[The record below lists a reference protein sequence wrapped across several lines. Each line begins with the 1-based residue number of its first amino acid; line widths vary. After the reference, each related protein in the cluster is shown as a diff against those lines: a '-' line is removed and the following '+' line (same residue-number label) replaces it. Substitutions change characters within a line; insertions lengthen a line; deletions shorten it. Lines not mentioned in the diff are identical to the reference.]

1 MTKNTRAAATVI
13 LMLLLFILPVTNV
26 YAEGNLLQNPG
37 FEDGE
42 DGAPASWSKDMW
54 ISGDASGLLSV
65 QSEDVH
71 SGSKAA
77 VIENLEP
84 NHLKWV
90 QTVAVSPDSYY
101 KISGYV
107 KIVSTAG
114 GGMGANIFPV
124 GIGGGYPATQD
135 TAGEWQYLEFI
146 GQTGKEQTEIGIGAA
161 LGGYANLIQGKA
173 YFDDLSVEQLDAAP
187 EGANIVSLD
196 SGAPV
201 AGADAGGGSQ
211 PAETPHKVSPAK
223 LLLISAV
230 FSVFFALLYHRA
242 FSSKRL
248 LNQQDVIYTRWLY
261 VLFGVA
267 FILRIWIGLTAQ
279 GYQNDMNTFMA
290 WSHRLTD
297 LGPGKFYEEGYF
309 ADYPPGYL
317 YVLYLLSLL
326 RGLFNFAG
334 GSGAETVL
342 YKLPAIISDLVLG
355 WIIYKGARAKIGS
368 GLAIGLMML
377 FLFNP
382 AVLMDSAAWG
392 QADSFFLIFLLLS
405 IMGVVDRTF
414 VRAAIF
420 FAIAT
425 LIKPQALIFTPVL
438 LFAFYHHRAWK
449 QLAQGAVY
457 GLGIFALL
465 AAPFFWNNGGF
476 AGVIDLYKST
486 LSSYPYSTVN
496 AFNLYALTDPMW
508 SALDVTWLGIP
519 YRIWGFI
526 FILVAVALAAYYSFN
541 TKDRKDLSK
550 SYFLGMV
557 LITVVFVFGTKMHER
572 YLYPVLLLSLFTFI
586 ESKDRRFLTLFLGF
600 SLTQYINVGYTLA
613 YLNTG
618 SNPPTD
624 GIVLVTAITTV
635 VLALYLLYVGYDV
648 YIRKATKHLPEPV
661 STQAA
666 FEADMRLAEG
676 IQPLA
681 KQERR
686 SPLKLQRRDWIWMIA
701 ITVLYG
707 ALALYH
713 LGDTKSPETLWE
725 PAASGESFYVD
736 LGQAHQLERVNIFGG
751 VGTGKFQLEFSQ
763 TPDNW
768 SSPLDVSED
777 VGNVFIWKSQ
787 PLNVS
792 ARYVK
797 LTVTSP
803 GFTLNEVAFYDQEA
817 PKTPLPIA
825 GVTPDA
831 AAASKRGTPANLFD
845 EQPMI
850 PENSNFMNSTYFD
863 EIYHARTAY
872 EHYHDIV
879 PYENTHPPLGKLLI
893 GAGMELFGVN
903 PFGWRIIGTLFGI
916 AMLPL
921 IYIMAMRLFRKTTY
935 AALAA
940 GLFALDFM
948 HFTQT
953 RISTID
959 VYGVFFIMLMFYFMQ
974 RYYTMNFYRMP
985 LRTTLVP
992 LFWSGLFFGIGVAS
1006 KWIVLYGGAGLAV
1019 MLALAL
1025 FERYREYKAAGRLL
1039 AEGKLTGQE
1048 LKAACRTAD
1057 QSFWK
1062 NTIITL
1068 ASCII
1073 FFIAIPVIIY
1083 SLSFVPALSASA
1095 EGFTIKGLIDAQ
1107 KNMYNYHSQLVAT
1120 HPFASSWWEWP
1131 FMKRP
1136 VWFFSG
1142 GEGLPEGKASSI
1154 VTMGNPLIWWTGIFA
1169 MLAAVWLTV
1178 KRRDKNLYMIWIGFF
1193 SQYVPW
1199 MLVPRET
1206 FLYHYF
1212 AMVPFMI
1219 LSVVYVLKLL
1229 DSRFGDTKY
1238 LRYAYVAA
1246 AAILF
1251 VMFYPV
1257 LSGMQ
1262 VNSSYINTVLR
1273 WFPSWVF

>member
-1 MTKNTRAAATVI
+1 
-13 LMLLLFILPVTNV
+13 MLLLFILPVTNI

-37 FEDGE
+37 FEEGE
-42 DGAPASWSKDMW
+42 DGAPAGWSKDMW
-54 ISGDASGLLSV
+54 IAGDASGTLSV

-77 VIENLEP
+77 VIENFAA

-90 QTVAVSPDSYY
+90 QTVAVTPDTYY
-101 KISGYV
+101 RISGFV
-107 KIVSTAG
+107 KVVTTAG
-114 GGMGANIFPV
+114 EGMGANIFPV
-124 GIGGGYPATQD
+124 GIGGGYPSTLD
-135 TAGEWQYLEFI
+135 TTGNWQYLEFI
-146 GQTGKEQTEIGIGAA
+146 GQTGAGQTEVTIGAA
-161 LGGYANLIQGKA
+161 LGGYASLIQGKA
-173 YFDDLSVEQLDAAP
+173 YFDDLSVEQLDALPA
-187 EGANIVSLD
+187 GASVVSLD
-196 SGAPV
+196 SGAP
-201 AGADAGGGSQ
+201 AAEAGGGGDSAA
-211 PAETPHKVSPAK
+211 AETPHKVSPAK

-230 FSVFFALLYHRA
+230 FSIFFALLYNRA
-242 FSSKRL
+242 FRSERL
-248 LNQQDVIYTRWLY
+248 LIQHNAIYTRWLY
-261 VLFGVA
+261 VLFGA
-267 FILRIWIGLTAQ
+267 ALLLRIWIGLTAQ
-279 GYQNDMNTFMA
+279 GYKNDMNTFIA
-290 WSHRLTD
+290 WSQRLND

-317 YVLYLLSLL
+317 YVLYLLGLL
-326 RGLFNFAG
+326 RGLFGFAG
-334 GSGAETVL
+334 GSGGETLL

-355 WIIYKGARAKIGS
+355 WLIYKGAKPKIGA
-368 GLAIGLMML
+368 GLGIGLMML

-405 IMGVVDRTF
+405 ITGIVDKTF
-414 VRAAIF
+414 IRAAIF
-420 FAIAT
+420 FALAT
-425 LIKPQALIFTPVL
+425 LVKPQALIFTPVL

-449 QLAQGAVY
+449 QLALGAVY
-457 GLGIFALL
+457 GLGIFAFL

-476 AGVIDLYKST
+476 AGLINLYKAT

-508 SALDVTWLGIP
+508 SALDLTWLGIP

-526 FILVAVALAAYYSFN
+526 FILAAVALAAYFSFN

-550 SYFLGMV
+550 SFFIGIV
-557 LITVVFVFGTKMHER
+557 LITIVFVFGTKMHER
-572 YLYPVLLLSLFTFI
+572 YLYPVLLLSLFAFI

-618 SNPPTD
+618 GNPPTD
-624 GIVLVTAITTV
+624 GIVLVTAITTLI
-635 VLALYLLYVGYDV
+635 LAFYTLYIGYDV
-648 YIRKATKHLPEPV
+648 YIRKAVKPLAPPV
-661 STQAA
+661 TMTAV
-666 FEADMRLAEG
+666 FEADVALAGG
-676 IQPLA
+676 IRPLA
-681 KQERR
+681 AKEQR
-686 SPLKLQRRDWIWMIA
+686 SRLGLQRKDWIWMA
-701 ITVLYG
+701 LITVLYG

-713 LGDTKSPETLWE
+713 LGDTKSPQTVWQ
-725 PAASGESFYVD
+725 PSASGESFYVD
-736 LGQAHQLERVNIFGG
+736 LGQDYPLEQVKVFGG

-768 SSPLDVSED
+768 SSPFEVSED

-787 PLNVS
+787 PVNVS

-803 GFTLNEVAFYDQEA
+803 GFILHEIAFYQQGA
-817 PKTPLPIA
+817 PETPLTIA
-825 GVTPDA
+825 NVVPDA
-831 AAASKRGTPANLFD
+831 GAVPVRGTPANLFD
-845 EQPMI
+845 EQSII
-850 PENSNFMNSTYFD
+850 PLNSNFMNSTYFD

-872 EHYHDIV
+872 EHYHGIV

-921 IYIMAMRLFRKTTY
+921 IYIMAMRLFRRTTY

-974 RYYTMNFYRMP
+974 RYFTMNFYRTP

-1006 KWIVLYGGAGLAV
+1006 KWIVLYGGAGLAI
-1019 MLALAL
+1019 MLALVL

-1039 AEGKLTGQE
+1039 AGGKLTDQE

-1057 QSFWK
+1057 RSFWK
-1062 NTIITL
+1062 NTVITL
-1068 ASCII
+1068 ASCIG
-1073 FFIAIPVIIY
+1073 FFVIIPVIIY
-1083 SLSFVPALSASA
+1083 SLSFIPALSASA
-1095 EGFTIKGLIDAQ
+1095 EGYTIKGLIDAQ

-1178 KRRDKNLYMIWIGFF
+1178 KRRDKDLYMIWIAFF

-1212 AMVPFMI
+1212 AMVPFLI
-1219 LSVVYVLKLL
+1219 LAVVYVLKIL
-1229 DSRFGDTKY
+1229 DSKFLDAKY
-1238 LRYAYVAA
+1238 LRYGYIAG

-1251 VMFYPV
+1251 ILFYPV

-1262 VNSSYINTVLR
+1262 VNSNYIIHVLR
-1273 WFPSWVF
+1273 WFPSWLF

>member
-1 MTKNTRAAATVI
+1 MIKNTRAAATVI
-13 LMLLLFILPVTNV
+13 LMLLLFILPVTSI

-37 FEDGE
+37 FEEEG
-42 DGAPASWSKDMW
+42 DGAPAGWSKDMW
-54 ISGDASGLLSV
+54 ISGDAAGLLSV

-90 QTVAVSPDSYY
+90 QTVTVSPDSYY

-114 GGMGANIFPV
+114 EGMGANVFPV
-124 GIGGGYPATQD
+124 GIGGGYPATKD
-135 TAGEWQYLEFI
+135 TAGDWQYLEFI
-146 GQTGKEQTEIGIGAA
+146 GQTGQEQTEIGIGAA

-173 YFDDLSVEQLDAAP
+173 YFDDLSVEQLDTVP
-187 EGANIVSLD
+187 EGASIVSLD
-196 SGAPV
+196 SGAP
-201 AGADAGGGSQ
+201 AAEADAGGESQ

-242 FSSKRL
+242 FSSERL

-297 LGPGKFYEEGYF
+297 LGPGNFYEEGYF

-326 RGLFNFAG
+326 HGLFGFAG
-334 GSGAETVL
+334 GSGAENVL

-355 WIIYKGARAKIGS
+355 WIIYKGARAKIGP

-405 IMGVVDRTF
+405 IMGIVDRTF

-438 LFAFYHHRAWK
+438 LFAYYHHRAWK
-449 QLAQGAVY
+449 QLALGAVY

-476 AGVIDLYKST
+476 GGVIDLYKST

-519 YRIWGFI
+519 YRIWGFV

-618 SNPPTD
+618 NNPPTD

-635 VLALYLLYVGYDV
+635 ILAIYLLYVGYDV
-648 YIRKATKHLPEPV
+648 YIRQSTKHLPEPV
-661 STQAA
+661 TPQAA
-666 FEADMRLAEG
+666 LEADVLLAEG
-676 IQPLA
+676 IRPIA
-681 KQERR
+681 KQDRR

-713 LGDTKSPETLWE
+713 LGDNKSPETLWE

-751 VGTGKFQLEFSQ
+751 VGTGEFQLEFSQ

-803 GFTLNEVAFYDQEA
+803 GFTLNEVAFYGQEA

-825 GVTPDA
+825 GVTPEA
-831 AAASKRGTPANLFD
+831 ATTSKRGAPANLFD
-845 EQPMI
+845 EQSII

-872 EHYHDIV
+872 EHYHNIV

-893 GAGMELFGVN
+893 GIGMELFGVN

-1068 ASCII
+1068 ASCIV

-1219 LSVVYVLKLL
+1219 LSIVYILKLL
-1229 DSRFGDTKY
+1229 DSRFGDAKY

-1262 VNSSYINTVLR
+1262 VNSNYIIAVLR

>member
-1 MTKNTRAAATVI
+1 MTKKVRAAATVI
-13 LMLLLFILPVTNV
+13 LMLLLFILPVTSI

-37 FEDGE
+37 FEEGG
-42 DGAPASWSKDMW
+42 DGAPAGWSKDMW
-54 ISGDASGLLSV
+54 IAGDAAGSISV
-65 QSEDVH
+65 QSEEVH

-90 QTVAVSPDSYY
+90 QTITVLPDSYY
-101 KISGYV
+101 RISGYV
-107 KIVSTAG
+107 KIASIAG
-114 GGMGANIFPV
+114 GGIGANIFPV
-124 GIGGGYPATQD
+124 GIGGGYPATSD
-135 TAGEWQYLEFI
+135 TGGEWQRLEFI

-173 YFDDLSVEQLDAAP
+173 YFDDLSVEKLDTVP
-187 EGANIVSLD
+187 EGSNIISLD
-196 SGAPV
+196 SGAQAPP
-201 AGADAGGGSQ
+201 ADADGGSK
-211 PAETPHKVSPAK
+211 PEEVPHKVSPAK
-223 LLLISAV
+223 LLLLSGV
-230 FSVFFALLYHRA
+230 FCLFFAFLYTRA
-242 FSSKRL
+242 FRSERL
-248 LNQQDVIYTRWLY
+248 LRQEDVIYTRWLY
-261 VLFGVA
+261 VLFGAA

-279 GYQNDMNTFMA
+279 GYKNDMNTFMA
-290 WSHRLTD
+290 WGQRLTD

-342 YKLPAIISDLVLG
+342 FKLPAILSDLVLG
-355 WIIYKGARAKIGS
+355 WIIYKSARTRLGS
-368 GLAIGLMML
+368 GLAMGLMML

-405 IMGVVDRTF
+405 IMGVVDKRF
-414 VRAAIF
+414 VRAAVF
-420 FAIAT
+420 FAVAT

-438 LFAFYHHRAWK
+438 LLAFYHHRAWK
-449 QLAQGAVY
+449 QLALGALY
-457 GLGIFALL
+457 GLGIFLVL

-476 AGVIDLYKST
+476 AGLINLYKST

-550 SYFLGMV
+550 SYFIAMV
-557 LITVVFVFGTKMHER
+557 LITIVFVFGTKMHER
-572 YLYPVLLLSLFTFI
+572 YLYPVLILSLFAFM
-586 ESKDRRFLTLFLGF
+586 ESRDRRFLTLFLGF

-618 SNPPTD
+618 GNPPAD
-624 GIVLVTAITTV
+624 GIVLVTAITTII
-635 VLALYLLYVGYDV
+635 LAIYLLYIGYDV
-648 YIRKATKHLPEPV
+648 YIRRTVKLLPEPV
-661 STQAA
+661 TPKEAYAA
-666 FEADMRLAEG
+666 DLLLAEG
-676 IQPLA
+676 IKPLA
-681 KQERR
+681 AAERR
-686 SPLKLQRRDWIWMIA
+686 SPLKLKRRDWIWMLG

-713 LGDTKSPETLWE
+713 LGDNKAPETLWE

-736 LGQAHQLERVNIFGG
+736 LGEAHQLERVNVFGG

-768 SSPLDVSED
+768 SSPLEVSED

-797 LTVTSP
+797 LSVTSP
-803 GFTLNEVAFYDQEA
+803 GFTLNEMAFYEQGA
-817 PKTPLPIA
+817 PEVPLTIA
-825 GVTPDA
+825 SVTPDSGA
-831 AAASKRGTPANLFD
+831 AAKRGMPANLFD
-845 EQPMI
+845 EQSVI
-850 PENSNFMNSTYFD
+850 PKNSNFMNSTYFD

-872 EHYHDIV
+872 EHYHNIV

-893 GAGMELFGVN
+893 GVGMELFGVN

-974 RYYTMNFYRMP
+974 RYFTMNFYRMP
-985 LRTTLVP
+985 LRTTLAP

-1006 KWIVLYGGAGLAV
+1006 KWIVIYGGAGLAI
-1019 MLALAL
+1019 MLVLSL
-1025 FERYREYKAAGRLL
+1025 LDRYREYKAAGRLL
-1039 AEGKLTGQE
+1039 AEGKLSGQE

-1068 ASCII
+1068 ASCIG
-1073 FFIAIPVIIY
+1073 FFVIIPGIIY
-1083 SLSFVPALSASA
+1083 SLSFIPSLSASA
-1095 EGFTIKGLIDAQ
+1095 EGFTVKGLIDAQ

-1142 GEGLPEGKASSI
+1142 GEGLPAGKASSI
-1154 VTMGNPLIWWTGIFA
+1154 VTMGNPLIWWTGIFT
-1169 MLAAVWLTV
+1169 MLAAVWFTL
-1178 KRRDKNLYMIWIGFF
+1178 KRRDKSLYMIWIGFF

-1219 LSVVYVLKLL
+1219 LSIVYILKLL
-1229 DSRFGDTKY
+1229 DGRFQGARY

-1262 VNSSYINTVLR
+1262 VNSSYIIHVLR